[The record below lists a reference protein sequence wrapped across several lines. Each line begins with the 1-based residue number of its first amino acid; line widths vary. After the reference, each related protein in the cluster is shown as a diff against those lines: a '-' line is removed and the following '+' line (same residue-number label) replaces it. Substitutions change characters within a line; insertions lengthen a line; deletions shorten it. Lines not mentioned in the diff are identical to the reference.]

1 MPIIASRRAG
11 MRDDLAGA
19 ARFQPLGAVH
29 GKGATVTDLRRPA
42 AAPPVEAVALEGVC
56 WGPKNRPNILSDI
69 SFSVPQGQIMAI
81 CGANGA
87 GKSSLLRLIYR
98 HQAPR
103 RGSVR
108 LIGRDI
114 WEMSAPEAARSLAAV
129 LQEQPT
135 DFALTPRQI
144 VALGRLPH
152 RRGWG
157 AGLPRPGGE
166 DATIITE
173 AIQRMDLCIMADR
186 PFGTLSGGERQRVMV
201 ARALAQQPRVIV
213 LDEPTNHLDIRHQL
227 ELLALLKSLGLTVI
241 VTLHDLTLAAEFAER
256 VLVLREGRILA
267 DGPPDAALTEASLAA
282 AFRVRARIDRSGAA
296 PRFSFHL

>member
-1 MPIIASRRAG
+1 MNVIEVE
-11 MRDDLAGA
+11 GA
-19 ARFQPLGAVH
+19 FWAPRGGA
-29 GKGATVTDLRRPA
+29 D
-42 AAPPVEAVALEGVC
+42 
-56 WGPKNRPNILSDI
+56 ILSDI

-103 RGSVR
+103 RGTVR
-108 LIGRDI
+108 LMGKDI
-114 WEMSAPEAARSLAAV
+114 WLMGAAEAARHLAAV

-135 DFALTPRQI
+135 DFALTARQI

-157 AGLPRPGGE
+157 AGLSTPGGV
-166 DATIITE
+166 DAAITDA
-173 AIQRMDLCIMADR
+173 AIRRMDLGTMADR
-186 PFGTLSGGERQRVMV
+186 AFGTLSGGERQRVMV
-201 ARALAQQPRVIV
+201 ARALAQEPRVIV

-227 ELLALLKSLGLTVI
+227 ELLATLKGLGLTVI
-241 VTLHDLTLAAEFAER
+241 ATLHDLTLAAEFAER
-256 VLVLREGRILA
+256 ILILRDGRILA
-267 DGPPDAALTEASLAA
+267 DGPPDAALTEANLAQ
-282 AFRVRARIDRSGAA
+282 AFNVRARIDRSGDA

>member
-1 MPIIASRRAG
+1 MT
-11 MRDDLAGA
+11 A
-19 ARFQPLGAVH
+19 A
-29 GKGATVTDLRRPA
+29 
-42 AAPPVEAVALEGVC
+42 VELSGVC
-56 WGPKNRPNILSDI
+56 WGPRGRPDILSDI
-69 SFSVPQGQIMAI
+69 NFAVPQGQIMAV

-103 RGSVR
+103 RGTVR
-108 LIGRDI
+108 LMGRDI
-114 WEMSAPEAARSLAAV
+114 WALSATDAARSLAAV

-135 DFALTPRQI
+135 DFALTARQI

-157 AGLPRPGGE
+157 SGLATPGGE
-166 DATIITE
+166 DAAIIE
-173 AIQRMDLCIMADR
+173 AAILRMDLTAMTDR

-227 ELLALLKSLGLTVI
+227 ELLALLKGLGLTVI
-241 VTLHDLTLAAEFAER
+241 ATLHDLTLAAEFAER
-256 VLVLREGRILA
+256 VLILRDGRILA
-267 DGPPDAALTEASLAA
+267 DGPPDLALSETTLAD
-282 AFRVRARIDRSGAA
+282 AFQVKARIDRSG
-296 PRFSFHL
+296 PSLRFSFHL